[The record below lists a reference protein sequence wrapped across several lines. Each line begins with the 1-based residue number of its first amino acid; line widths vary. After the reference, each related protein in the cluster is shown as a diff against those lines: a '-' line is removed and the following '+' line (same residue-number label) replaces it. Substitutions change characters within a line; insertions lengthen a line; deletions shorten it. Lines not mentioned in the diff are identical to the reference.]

1 MKNFLSVIRNHDTL
15 TNTAK
20 DALSVFEIFTS
31 KCVKGLHTKKTLLVD
46 EKGFLACPTESN
58 ELRAPKGFVPQS
70 SLLMGLLLFKE
81 N

>member
-31 KCVKGLHTKKTLLVD
+31 KCVKGLHTKKHFLLT
-46 EKGFLACPTESN
+46 KLIKFSYTTAL
-58 ELRAPKGFVPQS
+58 PKCQA
-70 SLLMGLLLFKE
+70 LE
-81 N
+81 AA

>member
-31 KCVKGLHTKKTLLVD
+31 KCVKGLHTKKHFLCD
-46 EKGFLACPTESN
+46 EAQNSRIRRNCQNVRL
-58 ELRAPKGFVPQS
+58 
-70 SLLMGLLLFKE
+70 
-81 N
+81 